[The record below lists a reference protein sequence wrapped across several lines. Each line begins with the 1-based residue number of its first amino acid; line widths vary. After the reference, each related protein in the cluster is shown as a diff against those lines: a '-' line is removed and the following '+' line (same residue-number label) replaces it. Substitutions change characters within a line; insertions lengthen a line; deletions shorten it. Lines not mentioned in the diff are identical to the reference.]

1 MIRGFVIVIF
11 LPLFCLGQSKE
22 RGKAGFY
29 SIIGGGA
36 MIGETKTKAFFQYSG
51 GLQHKQYFTGIGIGY
66 DAYRLNTIPVFA
78 DWRMNFGPRRVLFI
92 YANVGANFAANI
104 QREEK
109 TEYSRGYSRP
119 GLYTDGGI
127 GYRLSLG
134 PSHRTSVSIG
144 HSFKQITDVHEFSYG
159 IAVPNSQT
167 VTTNAYRYKYSRIV
181 IKAGWEFGK

>member
-1 MIRGFVIVIF
+1 MF

-22 RGKAGFY
+22 KGKAGFH

-92 YANVGANFAANI
+92 YANVGVNFAANI

-109 TEYSRGYSRP
+109 TEYSRGFSRP

-127 GYRLSLG
+127 GYRLPLG
-134 PSHRTSVSIG
+134 PSHRISLSMG
-144 HSFKQITDVHEFSYG
+144 HSFKQITDVHESSYG
-159 IAVPNSQT
+159 ITGRQT
-167 VTTNAYRYKYSRIV
+167 VTTNAFRYKYSRLV
-181 IKAGWEFGK
+181 IKAGLDLGK